1 MLNSLITKYYNFF
14 SRRISFVSN
23 GESQNKII
31 CQSTLDT
38 LELKKRFLVRNQREH
53 IILNLSYY
61 ILFSYIV

>member
-14 SRRISFVSN
+14 SLRISFVSN

-38 LELKKRFLVRNQREH
+38 LELKKRLVYVISWKSKGAYN
-53 IILNLSYY
+53 S
-61 ILFSYIV
+61 

>member
-38 LELKKRFLVRNQREH
+38 LELKKRF
-53 IILNLSYY
+53 
-61 ILFSYIV
+61 